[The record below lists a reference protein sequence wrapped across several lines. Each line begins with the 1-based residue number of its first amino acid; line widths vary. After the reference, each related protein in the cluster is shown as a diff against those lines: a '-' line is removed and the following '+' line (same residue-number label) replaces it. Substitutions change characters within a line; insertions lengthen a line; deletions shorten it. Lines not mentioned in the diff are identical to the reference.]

1 MIENNEV
8 IEMDDNFEKKLEH
21 SKEIVRQAIKE
32 HGKIAVACSFG
43 KDSMAVVHLAREV
56 DPKIP
61 IFSILTRFKPV
72 ETFEYLVNINK
83 QMNLGP
89 TVFMVADEVPS
100 ILKENGIK
108 VNLLP
113 AKKFEEICKE
123 LEETSG
129 KKIYES
135 DPDTCCNL
143 LKVDP
148 AKEAVKDLD
157 AWVCGLRNTEGRT
170 RKDYKEVE
178 ERGLVKIN
186 PILSWTEKEVLDYLK
201 KNEIGLHPWYDKVF
215 PDGRRIRS
223 LGCEPCTVAIFDNQE
238 ERDGRWQGTSK
249 CGGECGIHTQTLK

>member
-1 MIENNEV
+1 MVENNE
-8 IEMDDNFEKKLEH
+8 MDDTFEKKLER

-56 DPKIP
+56 DPNIS
-61 IFSILTRFKPV
+61 IFSILTPFKPV
-72 ETFEYLVNINK
+72 ETFEYLVEMNTK
-83 QMNLGP
+83 MNLDP
-89 TVFMVADEVPS
+89 NVYLVADEVPS
-100 ILKENGIK
+100 ILKQNGIK

-113 AKKFEEICKE
+113 SKKYEEMC
-123 LEETSG
+123 LEIEEKSG

-143 LKVDP
+143 LKVEP
-148 AKEAVKDLD
+148 AKQAVKDLD

-178 ERGLVKIN
+178 QRGLVKIN
-186 PILSWTEKEVLDYLK
+186 PILSWTEEEVLSYLE
-201 KNEIGLHPWYDKVF
+201 KNDIELHPWYDKEF

-223 LGCEPCTVAIFDNQE
+223 LGCEPCTVPIFDNQE